1 MNNFI
6 FQNPTKIVFGKGQI
20 AQLANLIPT
29 DKKIM
34 MTYGG
39 GSIFKNGVYEQVK
52 EALKN
57 HTVEEFG
64 GIVPNPEY
72 ETLM

>member
-6 FQNPTKIVFGKGQI
+6 FQNPTKLVFGKGEI
-20 AQLANLIPT
+20 AQLATLIPT

-39 GSIFKNGVYEQVK
+39 GSIRNNAVTPQVQ
-52 EALKN
+52 
-57 HTVEEFG
+57 
-64 GIVPNPEY
+64 
-72 ETLM
+72 